1 MSDMKRSLYI
11 GAVFVAILVALGVGR
26 EALKKTTAAQ
36 GRGAVQAPIF
46 KPIFKIDPL
55 WPKPLPNHWV
65 LGSVTGVA
73 VDGQDHIWITHRGAD
88 SLGNNEKG
96 GILNPPTGCC
106 VPAPQILE
114 FDQSGNLV
122 SHWGGPG
129 EGYDWPQSTG
139 GMTVDHKGN
148 LWIAAAGPP
157 EPAAGR
163 GQGAAPPAAG
173 ARSSAPAAPRPQDAH
188 VIKFSR
194 AGQFLLQIGRAG
206 KVEPSDS
213 KTGLNRP
220 TAVRIDP
227 ATNEAYIADT
237 GNRRVVVFDAQ
248 SGAYKR
254 HWGAYGEKPDG
265 ASLGPYDPNAPPAKQ
280 FRALSCVAIAKDG
293 LVYVCDR
300 QNDRIQVFQKDGKFV
315 KEAFVSKTTLG
326 DGSVWDIAF
335 SSDPRQRFLYVA
347 DGHDKKIFI
356 LRRDTLEVVSSFG
369 DGGRMPGQ
377 FYGVGSIA
385 VDSKGNVYT
394 GETYEGKRVQKFVYR
409 GLGTAIQT
417 TGSTGSTGKRK

>member
-11 GAVFVAILVALGVGR
+11 VGAFVALLVALGAGR
-26 EALKKTTAAQ
+26 GLFNETSAAQ
-36 GRGAVQAPIF
+36 GRGGVQSPVF
-46 KPIFKIDPL
+46 KVDPL

-106 VPAPQILE
+106 VPAPQVLE
-114 FDQSGNLV
+114 FDQAGNLV

-129 EGYDWPQSTG
+129 EGYEWPQSTG
-139 GMTVDHKGN
+139 AITIDHKGN
-148 LWIAAAGPP
+148 VWIAAAGPP
-157 EPAAGR
+157 EPVAGR
-163 GQGAAPPAAG
+163 GQSATPAP
-173 ARSSAPAAPRPQDAH
+173 PRPQDAH

-194 AGQFLLQIGRAG
+194 TGKFLMQIGRAG
-206 KVEPSDS
+206 KVEGSDS

-220 TAVRIDP
+220 AAVRVDA
-227 ATNEAYIADT
+227 ATNEVYVADGF
-237 GNRRVVVFDAQ
+237 GNRRVVVFDADT
-248 SGAYKR
+248 GAYKR
-254 HWGAYGEKPDG
+254 HWGAYGEKPDDS
-265 ASLGPYDPNAPPAKQ
+265 ALGPYDPNAPASKQ
-280 FRALSCVAIAKDG
+280 FRTVSCAAVAKDG

-335 SSDPRQRFLYVA
+335 SQDPQQRFLYVA
-347 DGHDKKIFI
+347 DGHDKKVFI
-356 LRRDTLEVVSSFG
+356 LRRETLDVVTSFG
-369 DGGRMPGQ
+369 AGGRMPGQ
-377 FYGVGSIA
+377 FYAVGSIA

-394 GETYEGKRVQKFVYR
+394 GETYEGKRVQKFVYK
-409 GLGTAIQT
+409 GLGPGQY
-417 TGSTGSTGKRK
+417 RER

>member
-11 GAVFVAILVALGVGR
+11 GAVFVAIIVALGVGR
-26 EALKKTTAAQ
+26 EAFKRTTAAQ
-36 GRGAVQAPIF
+36 GRGGVRAPIF
-46 KPIFKIDPL
+46 KVDPL
-55 WPKPLPNHWV
+55 WPKPLPNHWI

-96 GILNPPTGCC
+96 AILNPPTGCC

-122 SHWGGPG
+122 SHRGGPG
-129 EGYDWPQSTG
+129 EGYDWPQSPG
-139 GMTVDHKGN
+139 GMTIDHKGN
-148 LWIAAAGPP
+148 IWIAAAGPP
-157 EPAAGR
+157 EPAAGAR
-163 GQGAAPPAAG
+163 SAAPV
-173 ARSSAPAAPRPQDAH
+173 APRPQDAH
-188 VIKFSR
+188 VIEFSR
-194 AGQFLLQIGRAG
+194 AGRFLLQIGRPG
-206 KVEPSDS
+206 KVESNDS

-220 TAVRIDP
+220 ASVRVDP
-227 ATNEAYIADT
+227 ATNEVYVADA
-237 GNRRVVVFDAQ
+237 GNRRVIVFD
-248 SGAYKR
+248 SNTGAYKR
-254 HWGAYGEKPDG
+254 HWGAYGGKPDNT
-265 ASLGPYDPNAPPAKQ
+265 SLGPYDPNAPPARQ

-300 QNDRIQVFQKDGKFV
+300 RNDRIQVFQRDGKFV

-335 SSDPRQRFLYVA
+335 SHDPRQRFLYVA
-347 DGHDKKIFI
+347 DGHDKKVFI

-377 FYGVGSIA
+377 FYGVGSVA

-417 TGSTGSTGKRK
+417 TGSAGDTGKRQ

>member
-1 MSDMKRSLYI
+1 MSDMKRCLYI
-11 GAVFVAILVALGVGR
+11 CAAFILIAFGAGQTG
-26 EALKKTTAAQ
+26 LKKAADAQ
-36 GRGAVQAPIF
+36 GRAGVQAPIF
-46 KPIFKIDPL
+46 KVDPL

-73 VDGQDHIWITHRGAD
+73 VDARDHIWIIHRGAD

-96 GILNPPTGCC
+96 AILNPPTGCC
-106 VPAPQILE
+106 VPAPQVLE
-114 FDQSGNLV
+114 FDQAGNLI

-129 EGYDWPQSTG
+129 EGFEWPQSPG
-139 GMTVDHKGN
+139 AISIDHKGN
-148 LWIAAAGPP
+148 VWIAAAGQP

-163 GQGAAPPAAG
+163 GAAPTT
-173 ARSSAPAAPRPQDAH
+173 PRPQDAH

-206 KVEPSDS
+206 KVEGSDS

-220 TAVRIDP
+220 AMAKVAP
-227 ATNEAYIADT
+227 ATNEVYVGDGF
-237 GNRRVVVFDAQ
+237 GNRRVVVFDADTA
-248 SGAYKR
+248 AYKR
-254 HWGAYGEKPDG
+254 HWGAYGEKPDDT
-265 ASLGPYDPNAPPAKQ
+265 SLGPYDPNAPPAKQ
-280 FRALSCVAIAKDG
+280 FRTVSCVAIAKDG

-300 QNDRIQVFQKDGKFV
+300 QNDRIQVFEKNGKFV

-335 SSDPRQRFLYVA
+335 SHDPQQRFLYVA
-347 DGHDKKIFI
+347 DGHDKKVFI
-356 LRRDTLEVVSSFG
+356 LRRESLEVVSSFG
-369 DGGRMPGQ
+369 AGGRMPGQ

-394 GETYEGKRVQKFVYR
+394 GENYEGKRLQKFVYK
-409 GLGTAIQT
+409 GLGTTPGQY
-417 TGSTGSTGKRK
+417 RER

>member
-1 MSDMKRSLYI
+1 MSDMKRCLYI
-11 GAVFVAILVALGVGR
+11 CAAFILIAFGAGQN
-26 EALKKTTAAQ
+26 ALKKTADAQ
-36 GRGAVQAPIF
+36 GRGGVQAPIF
-46 KPIFKIDPL
+46 KVDPL

-73 VDGQDHIWITHRGAD
+73 VDARDHIWITHRGAD

-96 GILNPPTGCC
+96 AILNPPTGCC
-106 VPAPQILE
+106 VPAPQVLE
-114 FDQSGNLV
+114 FDQAGNLI

-129 EGYDWPQSTG
+129 EGFEWPQSTG
-139 GMTVDHKGN
+139 AISIDHKGN
-148 LWIAAAGPP
+148 VWIAAAGQP

-163 GQGAAPPAAG
+163 TAAPTT
-173 ARSSAPAAPRPQDAH
+173 PRPQDAH

-206 KVEPSDS
+206 KVESSDS

-220 TAVRIDP
+220 AIARVDP
-227 ATNEAYIADT
+227 AANEVYVGDGF
-237 GNRRVVVFDAQ
+237 GNRRVVVFDADT
-248 SGAYKR
+248 GAYKR
-254 HWGAYGEKPDG
+254 HWGAYGEKPDDTG
-265 ASLGPYDPNAPPAKQ
+265 LGPYDSNAPPAKQ
-280 FRALSCVAIAKDG
+280 FRTVSGVAIAKDG

-300 QNDRIQVFQKDGKFV
+300 QNDRIQVFEKNGKFV

-335 SSDPRQRFLYVA
+335 SHDPQQRFLYVA
-347 DGHDKKIFI
+347 DGHDKKVFI
-356 LRRDTLEVVSSFG
+356 MRRESLEVVSSFG
-369 DGGRMPGQ
+369 AGGRMPGQ

-394 GETYEGKRVQKFVYR
+394 GETYEGKRVQKFVYK
-409 GLGTAIQT
+409 GLGTAPSQY
-417 TGSTGSTGKRK
+417 SKR